1 MEESAL
7 LQAFPYFSR
16 ARRLLGKTMLRLLAI
31 LAFMMCPALAVAAAM
46 AEEPLPLP
54 APEIESEVPKESNET
69 EGFTLGHLEM
79 LAHSHPAI
87 GEAAGKVRAARGQ
100 AIQAGLYP
108 NPIFGYMGTEIGNEG
123 SGGQQGGFLE
133 QEYVTAHKLD
143 YAQQAACW
151 EVRRREQELA
161 RVQLAVMTEV
171 RVRYYETIIAQRA
184 IKVVSDLKSNAE
196 DGLKLTEDRKA
207 AQEVSEV
214 DVLQSRFEAEGARLC
229 ATQTETELLGARR
242 RLEAALG
249 GVALAE
255 VPITDGEA
263 EEQTPLTWEQ
273 AWLKLQST
281 SPQLAAAQLDIE
293 RARWELRRQI
303 AQRIPNITFQGAVQD
318 DHATGD
324 TVVGAMIAMPL
335 PIYNCNEG
343 NIEAARGELAAA
355 QRAVGRLEA
364 ELQSKMAVVFREY
377 QTALQ
382 QSERY
387 RERMLPDAD
396 RALQLVRMAYGSGE
410 VDYLRLLSAQ
420 QNYGRAHLQY
430 LKTLEIVW
438 TRRAQIEGLLTT
450 VD

>member
-1 MEESAL
+1 M
-7 LQAFPYFSR
+7 F
-16 ARRLLGKTMLRLLAI
+16 TLLAI
-31 LAFMMCPALAVAAAM
+31 LALVLCPALAV

-54 APEIESEVPKESNET
+54 KPEIESESPES

-108 NPIFGYMGTEIGNEG
+108 NPVFGYMGTEIGNEG

-133 QEYVTAHKLD
+133 QEYVTAGKLD

-151 EVRRREQELA
+151 EVRRTEQELA
-161 RVQLAVMTEV
+161 RVQLAILTEV

-184 IKVVSDLKSNAE
+184 IKVVSDLKTNAE

-214 DVLQSRFEAEGARLC
+214 DVLQSRFEAEGARLL
-229 ATQTETELLGARR
+229 ATQTETELVGARR

-255 VPITDGEA
+255 VPITDDEID
-263 EEQTPLTWEQ
+263 EQAPLIWEQ
-273 AWLKLQST
+273 AWLRVQSS
-281 SPQLAAAQLDIE
+281 SPQLATAQVDIE
-293 RARWELRRQI
+293 RTRWELRRQI
-303 AQRIPNITFQGAVQD
+303 AGRIPNITIQGAVQD

-324 TVVGAMIAMPL
+324 TVAGVQIGMPL

-364 ELQSKMAVVFREY
+364 ELQAKLAVVFREY

-382 QSERY
+382 QSDRY

-396 RALQLVRMAYGSGE
+396 KALQLVRLAYGSGE
-410 VDYLRLLSAQ
+410 VDYLRMLSAQ

>member
-1 MEESAL
+1 M
-7 LQAFPYFSR
+7 F
-16 ARRLLGKTMLRLLAI
+16 RLLAI
-31 LAFMMCPALAVAAAM
+31 FALLVYPALAV

-54 APEIESEVPKESNET
+54 KPEIESESPES

-108 NPIFGYMGTEIGNEG
+108 NPVFGYMGTEIGNEG

-133 QEYVTAHKLD
+133 QEYITGGKLD

-151 EVRRREQELA
+151 EVRRTEQELA
-161 RVQLAVMTEV
+161 RVQLAVLTEV
-171 RVRYYETIIAQRA
+171 RVRFYETIIAQRA
-184 IKVVSDLKSNAE
+184 IKVVSDLKTNAE

-214 DVLQSRFEAEGARLC
+214 DVLQSRFEAEGARLLD
-229 ATQTETELLGARR
+229 TQTETELIGARR

-255 VPITDGEA
+255 VSITDDETD
-263 EEQTPLTWEQ
+263 EQTPLTWEQ
-273 AWLKLQST
+273 AWVRLQST
-281 SPQLAAAQLDIE
+281 SPQLAAAQVDIE
-293 RARWELRRQI
+293 RARWELRRQM
-303 AQRIPNITFQGAVQD
+303 AGRIPNITIQGAVQD

-324 TVVGAMIAMPL
+324 TVAGVQIGMPL

-343 NIEAARGELAAA
+343 NIEAARGQLAAA

-364 ELQSKMAVVFREY
+364 ELQAKLAVVFREY

-382 QSERY
+382 QSDRY

-396 RALQLVRMAYGSGE
+396 KALQLVRLAYGSGE